1 MLELIEAG
9 WDFSI
14 LKPRRL
20 ESRPYTAGAL
30 TYCSLGETSLDSR
43 VRGDHQSREGRDA
56 RAYADYLPVMYATPN
71 FWAQAYPR
79 CRSSRPFSD
88 RSLTPA
94 GAGTLPY
101 ENWACWLVEEFEGDW
116 GHSRLPWIPDCVGMT
131 RAGELWTAMAGFDG
145 RLADRP
151 RLGTSPSPT
160 FFCVDY
166 RLSMLGR

>member
-1 MLELIEAG
+1 M
-9 WDFSI
+9 
-14 LKPRRL
+14 RRL
-20 ESRPYTAGAL
+20 SAG
-30 TYCSLGETSLDSR
+30 
-43 VRGDHQSREGRDA
+43 
-56 RAYADYLPVMYATPN
+56 MYATPN
-71 FWAQAYPR
+71 FWAQAYAR
-79 CRSSRPFSD
+79 CRLSRLFSD

-151 RLGTSPSPT
+151 RLGTSPSAT
-160 FFCVDY
+160 FLLRPWAVVV
-166 RLSMLGR
+166 RATAVGVAGRWRN